1 MGHAFDMLPPLERA
15 RRSREMAEALLDL
28 SLNAPDTATI
38 VAYLN
43 LAADWLAQARGLERG
58 LDPPR
63 GTPKDDGRET
73 DLGKVEGR

>member
-58 LDPPR
+58 LEEPR
-63 GTPKDDGRET
+63 ATRKNGGREA
-73 DLGKVEGR
+73 DLGEVEGH

>member
-28 SLNAPDTATI
+28 SLNAPDTETI
-38 VAYLN
+38 VAYLD

-58 LDPPR
+58 LEAR
-63 GTPKDDGRET
+63 RVTRKNGGRET
-73 DLGKVEGR
+73 DLREVEGR